1 MRNPF
6 TLTIAQGSDFCNRTR
21 EKDLLC
27 KNMRSGIHTV
37 MYAPRRYGKSSL
49 AAEVSTMLDDMTCI
63 TVDLFSIT
71 SPEDV
76 AEKIYRGIVNA
87 LGGRAAD
94 KAAVASR
101 IVSFFKRLR
110 LSLEINPATT
120 LPEFSVSLGQENAEA
135 HLEEVITSLDR
146 YCADEGIR
154 VCLILDEFQEI
165 CELKERNK
173 IEALLRGGMQTIKH
187 VSFLMMGSRRTILRD
202 MFEDKKRPFYKSSY
216 VLPLSKIPAEEFVAF
231 LIGKY
236 TTHNK
241 MLSEDEAREMIS
253 FADSYPYYVQKLA
266 MIHFDLM
273 GDHPDAL
280 AYAKAQLIEMEA
292 TDYEGIFLG
301 LTHHQKRL
309 LRAVAK
315 GKPANIYS
323 QGFLVAHRLGSQG
336 GVQTSLAK
344 LTRLDLVERKDDV
357 WRVVDPVLEKWLVA
371 VG

>member
-6 TLTIAQGSDFCNRTR
+6 TLTLAQGSDFCNRTH

-49 AAEVSTMLDDMTCI
+49 AAEVCTMLADMTCI
-63 TVDLFSIT
+63 AVDLFSIT

-87 LGGRAAD
+87 LGGQAAD

-101 IVSFFKRLR
+101 ILSFFKRLR
-110 LSLEINPATT
+110 LSLEINPTT
-120 LPEFSVSLGQENAEA
+120 SLPEFSVSLGHENAEI
-135 HLEEVITSLDR
+135 HLEEIITSLDR
-146 YCADEGIR
+146 YCSEEKLR
-154 VCLILDEFQEI
+154 VCLIMDEFQEI
-165 CELKERNK
+165 CELKESKK
-173 IEALLRGGMQTIKH
+173 IEALLRGGMQTVQH

-216 VLPLSKIPAEEFVAF
+216 VLPLSRIPAEEFVDF

-236 TTHNK
+236 TAHNK
-241 MLSEDEAREMIS
+241 PLPEDEAREIVS
-253 FADSYPYYVQKLA
+253 FVDSYPYYVQKLA
-266 MIHFDLM
+266 MIHFDM
-273 GDHPDAL
+273 IGACPDAL
-280 AYAKAQLIEMEA
+280 AHAKDKLIEMEA
-292 TDYEGIFLG
+292 LDYEGIFLG

-309 LRAVAK
+309 LRAIAK
-315 GKPANIYS
+315 GNPASIYS
-323 QGFLVAHRLGSQG
+323 QAFLVAHRLGSQG

-344 LTRLDLVERKDDV
+344 LTRLDLVERKGDV
-357 WRVVDPVLEKWLVA
+357 WRVVDPVLEKWLVTA
-371 VG
+371 